1 MDAALV
7 NAKVLTPS
15 GFAEGK
21 AVLLSGGLIAGV
33 VEVKEAPS
41 GYARRDL
48 GGGWLLPGFIDSQ
61 VNGGGGVMFNDA
73 PTVASIRAIG
83 AAHRPF
89 GVTGFLPTLISTEL
103 ATIRQAIEATRQ
115 AIAEGVPG
123 LLGLHIE
130 GPFLSAQRKGIHD
143 ASKFRTIDQA
153 AFELLTSLHA
163 GRTLVTLAP
172 EKTSPEMIEH
182 LADAGVIVA
191 AGHTNASYATI
202 RTALGHGLRGFTHLF
217 NAMSPLTSRE
227 PGAVG
232 AALEDQDSFSA
243 IIVDGRH
250 VDPVVLRLALRTKR
264 HDRFML
270 VSDAMPCV
278 GSTEKSFVLDGK
290 LITVRNG
297 VCVDER
303 GTLAGS
309 DLDMASAV
317 RNTVSL
323 LGLDLAEAA
332 NMASR
337 NPAEFL
343 RLGEDRGRIEAG
355 CRADLVLLD
364 ENLRVVDSW
373 IGGDAASADGAA
385 RG

>member
-1 MDAALV
+1 
-7 NAKVLTPS
+7 
-15 GFAEGK
+15 
-21 AVLLSGGLIAGV
+21 
-33 VEVKEAPS
+33 
-41 GYARRDL
+41 
-48 GGGWLLPGFIDSQ
+48 
-61 VNGGGGVMFNDA
+61 
-73 PTVASIRAIG
+73 
-83 AAHRPF
+83 
-89 GVTGFLPTLISTEL
+89 
-103 ATIRQAIEATRQ
+103 
-115 AIAEGVPG
+115 
-123 LLGLHIE
+123 
-130 GPFLSAQRKGIHD
+130 
-143 ASKFRTIDQA
+143 
-153 AFELLTSLHA
+153 
-163 GRTLVTLAP
+163 
-172 EKTSPEMIEH
+172 MIER
-182 LADAGVIVA
+182 LAAAGVIVS
-191 AGHTNASYATI
+191 AGHTNAAYATI
-202 RTALGHGLRGFTHLF
+202 RTALDHGLRGFTHLF

-232 AALEDQDSFSA
+232 AALEDQDSWSA

-278 GSTEKSFVLDGK
+278 GSAEKSFVLGGR

-309 DLDMASAV
+309 DLDLASAV
-317 RNTVSL
+317 RNAVSL
-323 LGLDLAEAA
+323 LGLDLADAV

-343 RLGEDRGRIEAG
+343 GLGEDHGRIAPG

-364 ENLRVVDSW
+364 EDLQVVDSW
-373 IGGDAASADGAA
+373 IGGSPSGGGAV